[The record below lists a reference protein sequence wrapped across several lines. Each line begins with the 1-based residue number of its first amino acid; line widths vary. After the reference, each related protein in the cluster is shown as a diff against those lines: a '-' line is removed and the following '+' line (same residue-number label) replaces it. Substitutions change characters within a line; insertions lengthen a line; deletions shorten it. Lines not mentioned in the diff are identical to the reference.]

1 MASAFSFDTNW
12 TGFELE
18 AQAFALPAGHVER
31 VLAAGPVTALPFAPA
46 GIEGVAS
53 VSGDVVP
60 VLALAG
66 LLFPERPAP
75 AQPGEQFMVVIVAG
89 QRFALR
95 IDRVLFVATALSREA
110 EGETQWQ
117 GQAVTCLDPRTL
129 GLTGLAPLRP
139 PSGVPGAIA
148 NSRDNP
154 SEVGA
159 TRAATTILAVEAA
172 GRIYGLPSQSVLELL
187 EQAAVTPLPL
197 VPPAL
202 HGIAVLRGQPLLG
215 LRLDRLL
222 GGAGETTPGG
232 HVVLSV
238 GRSRFVLLVDTI
250 LGLQRLSEDPTLA
263 DPTML
268 DPATLI
274 PADLLALAAQLP
286 STADAAPARD
296 TSRQRFLC
304 VSLGSRTYA
313 LALAAVERVLPPRQ
327 SVILPAGAPA
337 GVDGAI
343 EYGGRIV
350 PVTEGWRWLSLGET
364 GTTGA
369 HIVLRQDG
377 EQRVL
382 AVNGVQRIVTIARDD
397 ILPTAGHD
405 PRIAAL
411 GTANGRSVEILSTAA
426 LMSRRDAA

>member
-1 MASAFSFDTNW
+1 MAAVPTTTPIW

-18 AQAFALPAGHVER
+18 DQAFALPAGHVER
-31 VLAAGPVTALPFAPA
+31 ILPAGQVTALPFAPA
-46 GIEGVAS
+46 GVEGVAS

-66 LLFPERPAP
+66 LLFPDRPAP
-75 AQPGEQFMVVIVAG
+75 TQPGAQFMVVLVAG

-95 IDRVLFVATALSREA
+95 IDRVLFVAAVLPQEADGESR
-110 EGETQWQ
+110 WQ
-117 GQAVTCLDPRTL
+117 GQAVTCLDPEAF
-129 GLTGLAPLRP
+129 GLARLEPSRP
-139 PSGVPGAIA
+139 PSGAPGAIA
-148 NSRDNP
+148 NSLDNP
-154 SEVGA
+154 SGITA
-159 TRAATTILAVEAA
+159 AHAATTILAVKAA
-172 GRIYGLPSQSVLELL
+172 GRLYGLPSRSVLELI
-187 EQAAVTPLPL
+187 EQASLTPLPL
-197 VPPAL
+197 VPPVL
-202 HGIAVLRGQPLLG
+202 HGIVVLRGHPLLAFG
-215 LRLDRLL
+215 LDRLL
-222 GGAGETTPGG
+222 GGAGETVPGG

-238 GRSRFVLLVDTI
+238 GRSRLVLLVDAI
-250 LGLQRLSEDPTLA
+250 LGLQRLSDDPS
-263 DPTML
+263 PTDLTVL
-268 DPATLI
+268 DPAALI

-286 STADAAPARD
+286 GTADAEPARD

-304 VSLGSRTYA
+304 VSLGNRTYA

-397 ILPTAGHD
+397 ILPTTDHD
-405 PRIAAL
+405 PRITAL

-426 LMSRRDAA
+426 LMARRDAA

>member
-1 MASAFSFDTNW
+1 
-12 TGFELE
+12 
-18 AQAFALPAGHVER
+18 
-31 VLAAGPVTALPFAPA
+31 
-46 GIEGVAS
+46 
-53 VSGDVVP
+53 
-60 VLALAG
+60 
-66 LLFPERPAP
+66 
-75 AQPGEQFMVVIVAG
+75 
-89 QRFALR
+89 
-95 IDRVLFVATALSREA
+95 
-110 EGETQWQ
+110 
-117 GQAVTCLDPRTL
+117 
-129 GLTGLAPLRP
+129 
-139 PSGVPGAIA
+139 
-148 NSRDNP
+148 
-154 SEVGA
+154 
-159 TRAATTILAVEAA
+159 
-172 GRIYGLPSQSVLELL
+172 
-187 EQAAVTPLPL
+187 
-197 VPPAL
+197 
-202 HGIAVLRGQPLLG
+202 
-215 LRLDRLL
+215 
-222 GGAGETTPGG
+222 
-232 HVVLSV
+232 
-238 GRSRFVLLVDTI
+238 
-250 LGLQRLSEDPTLA
+250 
-263 DPTML
+263 ML

-274 PADLLALAAQLP
+274 PADFLALAAQLP
-286 STADAAPARD
+286 NAADSVPTRD

-327 SVILPAGAPA
+327 SVILPAGAPP

-364 GTTGA
+364 GTTAA

>member
-1 MASAFSFDTNW
+1 MANALSSDPIW

-18 AQAFALPAGHVER
+18 GQAFALPAVHVER
-31 VLAAGPVTALPFAPA
+31 VLPAGPVTALPFAPA
-46 GIEGVAS
+46 GVEGVAS

-66 LLFPERPAP
+66 LLFPDRPP
-75 AQPGEQFMVVIVAG
+75 PPQPGAQFMVVMVDG

-95 IDRVLFVATALSREA
+95 IDGVLFVAAVLQHGA

-117 GQAVTCLDPRTL
+117 DQTVTCLDPQAL
-129 GLTGLAPLRP
+129 GLAKLE
-139 PSGVPGAIA
+139 PSYPARGTPGAIT
-148 NSRDNP
+148 NSGDSFSRTDA
-154 SEVGA
+154 V
-159 TRAATTILAVEAA
+159 RVATTVLAVKTA
-172 GRIYGLPSQSVLELL
+172 GRLYSLPSQSVLELL
-187 EQAAVTPLPL
+187 DHAALTPLPL

-202 HGIAVLRGQPLLG
+202 RGIVVLRGQPLLAFC
-215 LRLDRLL
+215 LDRLL
-222 GGAGETTPGG
+222 GGVREAAPGG
-232 HVVLSV
+232 HVVMSV
-238 GRSRFVLLVDTI
+238 GRARLVLLVDAI
-250 LGLQRLSEDPTLA
+250 LGLQRLSDAPSLTDPTA
-263 DPTML
+263 L

-296 TSRQRFLC
+296 TGRQRFLC

-350 PVTEGWRWLSLGET
+350 PVTEGWRWLSLGQT

-397 ILPTAGHD
+397 ILPTTGHD

>member
-1 MASAFSFDTNW
+1 MASALSSDTKW

-18 AQAFALPAGHVER
+18 GQAFALPAGHVER
-31 VLAAGPVTALPFAPA
+31 VLSAGQVTALPFAPS

-75 AQPGEQFMVVIVAG
+75 AQPGEQFMVVMVAG

-95 IDRVLFVATALSREA
+95 IDRVLFVATALSQA

-117 GQAVTCLDPRTL
+117 GQAVTCLDPQAL
-129 GLTGLAPLRP
+129 GLAGLAPSRP
-139 PSGVPGAIA
+139 LSGVPGAIA

-172 GRIYGLPSQSVLELL
+172 GRTYGLPSQSVLELL
-187 EQAAVTPLPL
+187 DQAAVTPLPL

-202 HGIAVLRGQPLLG
+202 RGIAVLRGQPLLAFS
-215 LRLDRLL
+215 LDRLL
-222 GGAGETTPGG
+222 GGAGEAAPGG

-238 GRSRFVLLVDTI
+238 GRSRLVLLVDAI
-250 LGLQRLSEDPTLA
+250 RGLQRLSEDPSLA

-286 STADAAPARD
+286 GTADAAPARD

>member
-1 MASAFSFDTNW
+1 MASALSSDPIW
-12 TGFELE
+12 TGFELDG
-18 AQAFALPAGHVER
+18 QAFALPAGHVER
-31 VLAAGPVTALPFAPA
+31 VLPAGQVTALPFAPA
-46 GIEGVAS
+46 GVEGVAS

-66 LLFPERPAP
+66 LLFPDRPAP
-75 AQPGEQFMVVIVAG
+75 AQPGEQFMVVLVAG

-95 IDRVLFVATALSREA
+95 IDRVLFVATVLPQDAD
-110 EGETQWQ
+110 GETQWQ
-117 GQAVTCLDPRTL
+117 GQAVTCLDPQAL
-129 GLTGLAPLRP
+129 GLARLAPSRP
-139 PSGVPGAIA
+139 PGGAPGAIA

-154 SEVGA
+154 SGAAA

-172 GRIYGLPSQSVLELL
+172 GRVYGLPSQSVVELL
-187 EQAAVTPLPL
+187 DQAALTPLPL
-197 VPPAL
+197 VPRAL
-202 HGIAVLRGQPLLG
+202 RGIAVLRGQPLLAFS
-215 LRLDRLL
+215 LDRLL
-222 GGAGETTPGG
+222 GGAGEATPGG

-238 GRSRFVLLVDTI
+238 GRSRLVLLVDAI
-250 LGLQRLSEDPTLA
+250 LGLQRLPEDPSLA
-263 DPTML
+263 HPTVL

-286 STADAAPARD
+286 STADTAPARD
-296 TSRQRFLC
+296 TSRQRFLS

-313 LALAAVERVLPPRQ
+313 LALATVERVLPPRQ
-327 SVILPAGAPA
+327 SVILPAGAPP

-350 PVTEGWRWLSLGET
+350 PVTEGWRWLSLGEP

-369 HIVLRQDG
+369 HVVLRQDG

-397 ILPTAGHD
+397 ILPTTGHD

-426 LMSRRDAA
+426 LMARQDAA

>member
-1 MASAFSFDTNW
+1 MANGPSSNPIW

-18 AQAFALPAGHVER
+18 GQAFALPTGHVDR
-31 VLAAGPVTALPFAPA
+31 VLSAGQVTALPFAPA
-46 GIEGVAS
+46 GVEGVAS
-53 VSGDVVP
+53 ISGDVVP
-60 VLALAG
+60 VLDLSS
-66 LLFPERPAP
+66 LLFAGRPAP
-75 AQPGEQFMVVIVAG
+75 AQPGAQFMVVTVAG
-89 QRFALR
+89 QRLALR
-95 IDRVLFVATALSREA
+95 IDGVLFVAAALSRDA
-110 EGETQWQ
+110 EGGTRWQ
-117 GQAVTCLDPRTL
+117 GQAVTCLDLQAL
-129 GLTGLAPLRP
+129 GLAKLEPSRP
-139 PSGVPGAIA
+139 PRGVPGAIA

-154 SEVGA
+154 S
-159 TRAATTILAVEAA
+159 RADAPRAPTTILAVEAA
-172 GRIYGLPSQSVLELL
+172 GRLYGLPSQSVLELL
-187 EQAAVTPLPL
+187 EHAALTPLPL

-202 HGIAVLRGQPLLG
+202 RGIVVLRRQPLLAFS
-215 LRLDRLL
+215 LDRLL
-222 GGAGETTPGG
+222 GGASDAAPGG

-238 GRSRFVLLVDTI
+238 GRCRLVLLVDAI
-250 LGLQRLSEDPTLA
+250 LGLRRLSDDASLA
-263 DPTML
+263 GLVLL

-274 PADLLALAAQLP
+274 PPDLLAFAAQLP
-286 STADAAPARD
+286 STSDAPTARD

-327 SVILPAGAPA
+327 SVILPAGAPP
-337 GVDGAI
+337 GIDGAI

-369 HIVLRQDG
+369 HIVLRHDG

-397 ILPTAGHD
+397 ILPTTGHD
-405 PRIAAL
+405 HRIAAL
-411 GTANGRSVEILSTAA
+411 GTANGRSVEILSTVA